1 MKAPPAMTPS
11 RTAFAWLLASAIL
24 LPLATHAATVQVTVL
39 ARDGQPLVDA
49 VVVVEPTTGSKP
61 AAPRPVQATV
71 QQLKMQF
78 VPGTSV
84 LPVGSRVSFV
94 NLDSW
99 EHHVRGV
106 PAGLAGLSAGPQA
119 GFELRLDG
127 KPEGK
132 DPATA
137 EVTLIRAGALQLGCH
152 LHGSMRGFIFVAD
165 SPWTVKTDANGV
177 ATLQDVPEGA
187 ARLRVWHGEQI
198 VESPATALHVTSVT
212 ALSVPTQVQPRRRRP

>member
-39 ARDGQPLVDA
+39 ARDGQPLADA
-49 VVVVEPTTGSKP
+49 VVVVEPTTGAKP

-106 PAGLAGLSAGPQA
+106 PAGLAGLNAGPQA

-137 EVTLIRAGALQLGCH
+137 EVTLTRAGALQLGCH